1 MKVFRYL
8 IIAITFYIFK
18 FNRKSHTLLQNY
30 YFQILNSAVAQIPIE
45 HKCEPTGKDFSFW
58 GPTSECAE
66 RCHHNPKVP
75 HSKPTCTNEK
85 CFCKIP
91 VIIKG
96 FKFHNDTIR
105 NKFLNKPM
113 PGATSDAKKLDHGTF
128 LQITALVVTLFP
140 VIFNSTS
147 YKIGFVSALMK
158 SIYKF

>member
-8 IIAITFYIFK
+8 IIAIAFYMFK
-18 FNRKSHTLLQNY
+18 FNRKSRILLQNY
-30 YFQILNSAVAQIPIE
+30 YFQFLNSVVAQIPIE

-96 FKFHNDTIR
+96 FKFHNDSYR

-113 PGATSDAKKLDHGTF
+113 PGEKAAATDLDHDTF

-140 VIFNSTS
+140 VIYRRIQLN
-147 YKIGFVSALMK
+147 IV
-158 SIYKF
+158 